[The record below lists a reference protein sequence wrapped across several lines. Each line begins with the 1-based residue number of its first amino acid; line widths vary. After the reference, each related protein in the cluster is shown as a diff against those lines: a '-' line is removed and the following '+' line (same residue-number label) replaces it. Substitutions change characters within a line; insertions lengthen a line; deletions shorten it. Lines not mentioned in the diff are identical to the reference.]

1 MITIEQVSKSFGQVQ
16 ALRNVSMSIGNGEI
30 VGLLG
35 LNGAGKTTLMR
46 IIYGL
51 VSADTGRVSVD
62 GFDVRR
68 EADKVRQRL
77 GVLPDGAG
85 LYKRLTARE
94 NIAYFGRLQGMDEA
108 VLRESTDQLI
118 DILRMETIAERYSD
132 GFSLGE
138 RMKTAL
144 ARAIV
149 HRPQHIL
156 LDEPTNGLD
165 VITTRA
171 VRALLRQL
179 KQEGRSIL
187 FSSHLMYEVENLCDR
202 VLIIA
207 GGRLV
212 AGGTIDDVLQA
223 SGCNNLEE
231 AFVTLSQAETEYV
244 A

>member
-1 MITIEQVSKSFGQVQ
+1 MIEIQQVSKSFGKVQ
-16 ALRNVSMSIGNGEI
+16 ALNNVSMTIGNGEI

-51 VSADTGRVSVD
+51 LAPTSGSVSIDGVD
-62 GFDVRR
+62 VTTNA
-68 EADKVRQRL
+68 EQARQRL

-94 NIAYFGRLQGMDEA
+94 NIAYFARLQGMPEA
-108 VLRESTDQLI
+108 QIRESCDQLI
-118 DILRMETIAERYSD
+118 EILRMENIADRYSD

-171 VRALLRQL
+171 VRALLRNL
-179 KQEGRSIL
+179 KTQGRSVL

-202 VLIIA
+202 VLIIS
-207 GGRLV
+207 GGQLV
-212 AGGTIDDVLQA
+212 AGGSVADVLKA
-223 SGCNNLEE
+223 AGCSSLEE
-231 AFVTLSQAETEYV
+231 AFVALSQAEADHV

>member
-1 MITIEQVSKSFGQVQ
+1 MIEIEQISKSFGKVQ
-16 ALRNVSMSIGNGEI
+16 ALNNVSMTIGNGEI

-51 VSADTGRVSVD
+51 LAPTVGTVKVD
-62 GFDVRR
+62 GLNVATQAEQARL
-68 EADKVRQRL
+68 QL

-94 NIAYFGRLQGMDEA
+94 NIAYFARLQGMNEA
-108 VLRESTDQLI
+108 AITDSTDQLI
-118 DILRMETIAERYSD
+118 DILRMDNIAERYSD

-149 HRPQHIL
+149 HKPQHVL

-179 KQEGRSIL
+179 KSEGRSVL

-202 VLIIA
+202 VLIIS
-207 GGRLV
+207 GGQLV
-212 AGGTIDDVLQA
+212 AGGRVEDVLHSA
-223 SGCNNLEE
+223 GCNSLEE
-231 AFVTLSQAETEYV
+231 AFVALSQAEV
-244 A
+244 SHVV